1 LKNTWKNIGS
11 YLGSTCNQVVKLTLK
26 KHTRREEREEEDD
39 SWQNQGIVEEKKKT
53 IPGKTTESWKRKR
66 RRFPAKP
73 QNRRRKKEV
82 DSQQNHGI
90 VEVKKRIEEFGL
102 TEE

>member
-1 LKNTWKNIGS
+1 LTNTWKNIGS

-53 IPGKTTESWKRKR
+53 IPGQTTESSKKKRS
-66 RRFPAKP
+66 RFPAKP
-73 QNRRRKKEV
+73 RNRGSEKK
-82 DSQQNHGI
+82 D
-90 VEVKKRIEEFGL
+90 
-102 TEE
+102 

>member
-1 LKNTWKNIGS
+1 
-11 YLGSTCNQVVKLTLK
+11 
-26 KHTRREEREEEDD
+26 
-39 SWQNQGIVEEKKKT
+39 VEEKKKT
-53 IPGKTTESWKRKR
+53 IPGKTTESWKRKI

-90 VEVKKRIEEFGL
+90 VEVKKKIEEFGL